1 LKKYAHFRL
10 TAKKKRL
17 TLDLMSK
24 QSISATIIVILLA
37 IIVIAGSRFFVSVP
51 AGHVAVASLFGEVRD
66 DPYAEGLHIPV
77 NPLYHFTFYD
87 VREKELKE
95 TAGVPSQDQLTTT
108 VDVSIKFR
116 INGADAP
123 RMLQET
129 GTFEDAVRVQIQPKL
144 RSAVREQG
152 KSIVR
157 AEDFFLQETQENLQV
172 AIFETMRDYLEPR
185 GIICLDIL
193 IRDISL
199 PPFITRA
206 IESKKEREQ
215 EVEKQKAELERFRT
229 EQQQKIAQAQAERD
243 AAELEAEQRRVIADA
258 QAYEITKLN
267 EAIAQNPAYVQLQA
281 LDALKEISKDASS
294 KIYFLNGESPAPL
307 PLMNMGEPL
316 AK

>member
-1 LKKYAHFRL
+1 
-10 TAKKKRL
+10 
-17 TLDLMSK
+17 MNK
-24 QSISATIIVILLA
+24 QTVFATVFVIILA
-37 IIVIAGSRFFVSVP
+37 VAVLASTRFFVSVP
-51 AGHVAVASLFGEVRD
+51 AGYVAVATLFGEVRD
-66 DPYAEGLHIPV
+66 KPYAEGLHIPV
-77 NPLYHFTFYD
+77 NPLYEFTFYD
-87 VREKELKE
+87 IREKELKE
-95 TAGVPSQDQLTTT
+95 TAGVPSQDQLTTS

-123 RMLQET
+123 RILQET
-129 GTFEDAVRVQIQPKL
+129 GTYEDAVRVQIQPKL

-157 AEDFFLQETQENLQV
+157 AEDFFLQETQENLQQ
-172 AIFETMRDYLEPR
+172 AIYETMRDYLQPR
-185 GIICLDIL
+185 GVLCLDIL

-229 EQQQKIAQAQAERD
+229 EQQQKIAQAQAERE
-243 AAELEAEQRRVIADA
+243 AAELQAEQRKVLADA
-258 QAYEITKLN
+258 QAYEIEKLN
-267 EAIAQNPAYVQLQA
+267 EAIANNPAYVQLQA
-281 LDALKEISKDASS
+281 LEALKEISNDASS

>member
-1 LKKYAHFRL
+1 
-10 TAKKKRL
+10 
-17 TLDLMSK
+17 MSK
-24 QSISATIIVILLA
+24 QTVFATVVVILLA
-37 IIVIAGSRFFVSVP
+37 IILIAGSRFFVSVP
-51 AGHVAVASLFGEVRD
+51 AGHVAVATLFGEVRD

-77 NPLYHFTFYD
+77 NPLYNFTFYD

-144 RSAVREQG
+144 RSVVREQG

-157 AEDFFLQETQENLQV
+157 AEDFFLQETQENLQT

-199 PPFITRA
+199 PFITRA

-229 EQQQKIAQAQAERD
+229 EQQQIIAEAQAKRD
-243 AAELEAEQRRVIADA
+243 AAELEAEQRQILADA

-281 LDALKEISKDASS
+281 LGALKEISKDASS

-307 PLMNMGEPL
+307 PLMNMGDPL
-316 AK
+316 TK

>member
-1 LKKYAHFRL
+1 
-10 TAKKKRL
+10 
-17 TLDLMSK
+17 MNK
-24 QSISATIIVILLA
+24 QTVFTTVVVIILAVVIL
-37 IIVIAGSRFFVSVP
+37 ISTRFFVSVP
-51 AGHVAVASLFGEVRD
+51 AGHVAVATLFGDVRD
-66 DPYAEGLHIPV
+66 QPYAEGLHIPV
-77 NPLYHFTFYD
+77 NPLYDFTFYD
-87 VREKELKE
+87 IREKELKE
-95 TAGVPSQDQLTTT
+95 TAGVPSQDQLTTS

-144 RSAVREQG
+144 RSVVREQG
-152 KSIVR
+152 KSIIR
-157 AEDFFLQETQENLQV
+157 AEDFFLQETQERLQ
-172 AIFETMRDYLEPR
+172 ADIYEAMTDYLTPR
-185 GIICLDIL
+185 GITCLDIL

-243 AAELEAEQRRVIADA
+243 AADLEAEQRRILADA

-267 EAIAQNPAYVQLQA
+267 EAIAQNPAYVQIQA
-281 LDALKEISKDASS
+281 LEALKSISENPSS
-294 KIYFLNGESPAPL
+294 KIYFLNGDSPQPL
-307 PLMNMGEPL
+307 PLMNMGDPL
-316 AK
+316 TK

>member
-1 LKKYAHFRL
+1 
-10 TAKKKRL
+10 
-17 TLDLMSK
+17 MSK
-24 QSISATIIVILLA
+24 QAVSATILVILLA
-37 IIVIAGSRFFVSVP
+37 IVLIVGSRFFVSVP
-51 AGHVAVASLFGEVRD
+51 AGHVAVATLFGDVRD
-66 DPYAEGLHIPV
+66 EPYAEGLHIPV
-77 NPLYHFTFYD
+77 NPLYDFTFYD
-87 VREKELKE
+87 IREKELKE
-95 TAGVPSQDQLTTT
+95 TAGVPSQDQLTTS

-144 RSAVREQG
+144 RSVVREQG

-157 AEDFFLQETQENLQV
+157 AEDFFLQETQERLQ
-172 AIFETMRDYLEPR
+172 ADIFASMQEYLEPR
-185 GIICLDIL
+185 GITCLDIL

-243 AAELEAEQRRVIADA
+243 AADLEAEQRKILADA

-267 EAIAQNPAYVQLQA
+267 ESIAQNPAYIQLQA

-307 PLMNMGEPL
+307 PLMNMGDPL
-316 AK
+316 TK

>member
-1 LKKYAHFRL
+1 MPTR
-10 TAKKKRL
+10 
-17 TLDLMSK
+17 MNK
-24 QSISATIIVILLA
+24 QTVFATVFVIILA
-37 IIVIAGSRFFVSVP
+37 VAVLASTRFFVSVP
-51 AGHVAVASLFGEVRD
+51 AGYVAVATLFGEVRD
-66 DPYAEGLHIPV
+66 KPYAEGLHIPV
-77 NPLYHFTFYD
+77 NPLYEFTFYD
-87 VREKELKE
+87 IREKELKE
-95 TAGVPSQDQLTTT
+95 TAGVPSQDQLTTS

-123 RMLQET
+123 RILQET
-129 GTFEDAVRVQIQPKL
+129 GTYEDAVRVQIQPKL

-157 AEDFFLQETQENLQV
+157 AEDFFLQETQENLQQ
-172 AIFETMRDYLEPR
+172 AIYETMRDYLQPR
-185 GIICLDIL
+185 GVLCLDIL

-229 EQQQKIAQAQAERD
+229 EQQQKIAQAQAERE
-243 AAELEAEQRRVIADA
+243 AAELQAEQRKVLADA
-258 QAYEITKLN
+258 QAYEIEKLN
-267 EAIAQNPAYVQLQA
+267 EAIANNPAYVQLQA
-281 LDALKEISKDASS
+281 LEALKEISNDASS

>member
-1 LKKYAHFRL
+1 MNKN
-10 TAKKKRL
+10 
-17 TLDLMSK
+17 
-24 QSISATIIVILLA
+24 SISLIIFGVVLFLGLIF
-37 IIVIAGSRFFVSVP
+37 GSRLYVSVP
-51 AGHVAVASLFGEVRD
+51 AGHVAVATLFGEVVD
-66 DPYAEGLHIPV
+66 EPYREGLTIPV
-77 NPLYHFTFYD
+77 NPLYDFEFYD
-87 VREKELKE
+87 IREKELKE
-95 TAGVPSQDQLTTT
+95 SAGVPSQDQLTTS

-116 INGADAP
+116 IDGEEAP

-144 RSAVREQG
+144 RSVVREQG

-157 AEDFFLQETQENLQV
+157 AEDFFLQETQENLQS
-172 AIFETMRDYLEPR
+172 AIFESMSEYLNER

-229 EQQQKIAQAQAERD
+229 EQQQIIAKAQADRE
-243 AAELEAEQRRVIADA
+243 AAELESEQRRVLADA

-267 EAIAQNPAYVQLQA
+267 EAIAQNPAYVQIQA
-281 LDALKEISKDASS
+281 LEALKEISQNPSS
-294 KIYFLNGESPAPL
+294 KIYFLNGDSPAPL
-307 PLMNMGEPL
+307 PLMNMGDPL
-316 AK
+316 TR

>member
-1 LKKYAHFRL
+1 
-10 TAKKKRL
+10 
-17 TLDLMSK
+17 M
-24 QSISATIIVILLA
+24 
-37 IIVIAGSRFFVSVP
+37 
-51 AGHVAVASLFGEVRD
+51 
-66 DPYAEGLHIPV
+66 
-77 NPLYHFTFYD
+77 
-87 VREKELKE
+87 
-95 TAGVPSQDQLTTT
+95 PSQDQLTTS

-152 KSIVR
+152 KSIAR
-157 AEDFFLQETQENLQV
+157 AEDFFLQETQENLQT
-172 AIFETMRDYLEPR
+172 AIFETMREYLEPR

-229 EQQQKIAQAQAERD
+229 EQQQKIAQAQAERE
-243 AAELEAEQRRVIADA
+243 AAEL
-258 QAYEITKLN
+258 KLSS
-267 EAIAQNPAYVQLQA
+267 EKSLPT
-281 LDALKEISKDASS
+281 LKPMRSKS
-294 KIYFLNGESPAPL
+294 
-307 PLMNMGEPL
+307 
-316 AK
+316 

>member
-1 LKKYAHFRL
+1 
-10 TAKKKRL
+10 
-17 TLDLMSK
+17 MNK
-24 QSISATIIVILLA
+24 QAFSGVAFGIFLIIAVFVGLR
-37 IIVIAGSRFFVSVP
+37 SFVSVP
-51 AGHVAVASLFGEVRD
+51 AGHVAVATLFGDVRD
-66 DPYAEGLHIPV
+66 QPYPEGMHVPV
-77 NPLYHFTFYD
+77 NPLYNFIFYD

-95 TAGVPSQDQLTTT
+95 SAGVPSQDQLTTS

-123 RMLQET
+123 RILQET
-129 GTFEDAVRVQIQPKL
+129 GTFDDAVRVQIQPKL
-144 RSAVREQG
+144 RSVVREQG

-157 AEDFFLQETQENLQV
+157 AEDFFLQETQESLQTS
-172 AIFETMRDYLEPR
+172 IFNTLSEYLEPR

-229 EQQQKIAQAQAERD
+229 EQQQIIAEAQAKRD
-243 AAELEAEQRRVIADA
+243 AAELDAEQRRILADA
-258 QAYEITKLN
+258 RAYEITQLN
-267 EAIAQNPAYVQLQA
+267 DAIAKNPAYVQIQA
-281 LDALKEISKDASS
+281 LEALKEISANPSS

-307 PLMNMGEPL
+307 PLMNMGDPL
-316 AK
+316 TR